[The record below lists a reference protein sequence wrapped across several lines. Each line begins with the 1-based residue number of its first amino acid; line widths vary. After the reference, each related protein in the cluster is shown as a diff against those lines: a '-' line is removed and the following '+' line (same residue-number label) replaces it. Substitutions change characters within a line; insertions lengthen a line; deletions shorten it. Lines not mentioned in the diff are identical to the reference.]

1 MDFVVSD
8 LEARQSM
15 VLDAETICYDG
26 EPICVDVDGETL
38 SKVLHYCKKHAAAGD
53 DDDLLRAWDA
63 KFVRD
68 LDHDTLCNVI
78 LAADSLCVQG
88 LLRLTC
94 NTVAKMIKGKSCH
107 EICDIFNL
115 WNYLTHVKKK
125 MHLLKNVNMVHGRSE
140 LEDPNLDRNR
150 ALRLEENALRAI
162 HIGRCQE
169 FTEYDPKQDFFVC
182 SRLSDPN
189 IAFFDLDKES
199 RISRGP
205 PLDGIT
211 GPLSDWGLQS
221 LVNIISFKVAES
233 EVGYN
238 FSVFGTVIARDE
250 VHYKCLYL
258 FRRGKDDAQIIS
270 SPDDT
275 LILTDP
281 PRGIVLANEVYFE
294 TNLKIR
300 CHGGAT
306 KDFSKG
312 MIYLSKARLPVDKKT
327 IKVESTCAFSLSS
340 CLSHVEVECENVVRP
355 VEATIAITIL
365 KGACNLG
372 QRIILYS
379 SGDSGRAA
387 GGPVALARHVVAV
400 PVDKKVV
407 VSLVSLTDECSYVD
421 GLTEECEEGK
431 DAFITLRPSYQGRV
445 YKMGWGQVQVQVVW
459 TAVPKSNKYKM
470 DVVGNVMLLH

>member
-1 MDFVVSD
+1 MSTWFIGG
-8 LEARQSM
+8 QSWR
-15 VLDAETICYDG
+15 
-26 EPICVDVDGETL
+26 TL
-38 SKVLHYCKKHAAAGD
+38 IWI
-53 DDDLLRAWDA
+53 R
-63 KFVRD
+63 
-68 LDHDTLCNVI
+68 T
-78 LAADSLCVQG
+78 
-88 LLRLTC
+88 
-94 NTVAKMIKGKSCH
+94 
-107 EICDIFNL
+107 
-115 WNYLTHVKKK
+115 
-125 MHLLKNVNMVHGRSE
+125 GRSDWRKM
-140 LEDPNLDRNR
+140 L
-150 ALRLEENALRAI
+150 LRAI
-162 HIGRCQE
+162 HIVRCEE

-199 RISRGP
+199 RIARGP
-205 PLDGIT
+205 PLDSIT
-211 GPLSDWGLQS
+211 GPLSDWDLQS

-250 VHYKCLYL
+250 VDYKCLYL

-294 TNLKIR
+294 TDLKIR
-300 CHGGAT
+300 CDGGAT

-312 MIYLSKARLPVDKKT
+312 VIYLSKARLPVDKKT
-327 IKVESTCAFSLSS
+327 IKVGLSS
-340 CLSHVEVECENVVRP
+340 CLSRVEVECEDVVRP

-372 QRIILYS
+372 QVSAWAEGNYRQRIILYS

-387 GGPVALARHVVAV
+387 GGPVALARRVVAV

-407 VSLVSLTDECSYVD
+407 VSLVSLTDECNYVD
-421 GLTEECEEGK
+421 GLTEEGEEGE
-431 DAFITLRPSYQGRV
+431 DAVITLRPSYQGRV
-445 YKMGWGQVQVQVVW
+445 YKMGWGQVQVQIVW

>member
-1 MDFVVSD
+1 MAKGNSKKKSPPAPKCGGSMAAEVGEGEETRTLLVRSEDGMDFVVSD

-270 SPDDT
+270 SPVCTRISLVFGLHDDSIVRS
-275 LILTDP
+275 LLHILP
-281 PRGIVLANEVYFE
+281 P
-294 TNLKIR
+294 
-300 CHGGAT
+300 
-306 KDFSKG
+306 
-312 MIYLSKARLPVDKKT
+312 
-327 IKVESTCAFSLSS
+327 
-340 CLSHVEVECENVVRP
+340 
-355 VEATIAITIL
+355 
-365 KGACNLG
+365 
-372 QRIILYS
+372 
-379 SGDSGRAA
+379 GDSGRAA